1 MNNINNEK
9 DNIYGD
15 NYLFGWTSCTGGQ
28 IGGWQ
33 IPHDDTEKKIKK
45 INNDLMI
52 LLFGR
57 VFFII

>member
-1 MNNINNEK
+1 MQVNNINNEK

-33 IPHDDTEKKIKK
+33 ITHDDTEKKNKENK
-45 INNDLMI
+45 
-52 LLFGR
+52 
-57 VFFII
+57 